1 VLSTLAIRAGAPQRS
16 SPSVRQ
22 SSRRALHDE
31 VRTSAA
37 FGSGIGDDPPA
48 RSMRVDGSRILYA
61 STNHGWDVGWTFYQ
75 MLAGALARVADVV
88 YVDSPRSL
96 ARLQRRDLALLT
108 GPHAHR
114 EDGVRVLR
122 TVGVPA
128 QRTEWLRRAA
138 ARLTAAQ
145 VGRWARSERF
155 EPDLFW
161 TYSPYELALLDRFPH
176 VRSVYWTG
184 DEVVMPGEAEVLRR
198 VDAILCVSTPVYE
211 RQRARYGGRVH
222 FVPVACDFDR
232 YHAALGYGAAELA
245 DLRRPIVGYS
255 GFVNDR
261 VDTALVAD
269 VARSLGTAGTVAVV
283 GPVAEAQRREL
294 ASTPNVVLVGPQ
306 PPERVP
312 RLIDAF
318 DVAVIPYTDS
328 EFNHNSN
335 PAKFYE
341 YLALGKPV
349 VSTDIPTLRPFG
361 DVASIGS
368 RESFVDRTRAVLEQ
382 SGDNA
387 QARIAIARDHSFDA
401 LLDRLRALPE

>member
-1 VLSTLAIRAGAPQRS
+1 
-16 SPSVRQ
+16 
-22 SSRRALHDE
+22 
-31 VRTSAA
+31 
-37 FGSGIGDDPPA
+37 
-48 RSMRVDGSRILYA
+48 MRVDGSRILYA

-382 SGDNA
+382 SGDNG